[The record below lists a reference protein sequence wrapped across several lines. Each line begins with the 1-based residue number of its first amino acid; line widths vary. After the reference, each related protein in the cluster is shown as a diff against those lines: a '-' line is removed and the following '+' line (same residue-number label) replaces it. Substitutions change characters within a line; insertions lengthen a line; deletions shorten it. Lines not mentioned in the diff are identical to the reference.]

1 MEEAIAKALKFDL
14 AQEYGIA
21 VRYLILTNKMKEM
34 KKPEVANI
42 LAELAADSVSHSD
55 HIRKILKDSGIDP
68 EDTFK
73 FYKSDFKD
81 IKRALKSSFFLENRM
96 AKEYSKI
103 ASKIGQDHE
112 HYETFVS
119 LANWET
125 VHMYQVL
132 NAIKLL
138 EGLETAEG
146 VAETR
151 EKLVDRMRR
160 VSEKMPAFDAEEKKN
175 LLAPE
180 GGSGTDSEFESTLS
194 EALEKARKL
203 GKDLYG
209 MTKIKDEEKKLKEA
223 GVPAGDVMEDDVVK
237 VIFQERVYE
246 GYCFRCSEN
255 HTIKD
260 PKHVVLDGDRPAVKG
275 ICPHCQAPM
284 FTLDV

>member
-1 MEEAIAKALKFDL
+1 MEDAIAEALKFDL

-42 LAELAADSVSHSD
+42 LSELAADSVSHSD
-55 HIRKILKDSGIDP
+55 HIRKILKDGGIDP

-81 IKRALKSSFFLENRM
+81 IKLALKSSFFLESRM
-96 AKEYSKI
+96 AKEYSEI
-103 ASKIGQDHE
+103 ASKIGRDHE
-112 HYETFVS
+112 HYETFVT

-132 NAIKLL
+132 NAIKLV
-138 EGLETAEG
+138 EGLETVEG
-146 VAETR
+146 AKEAR
-151 EKLVDRMRR
+151 EKLVERMKSI
-160 VSEKMPAFDAEEKKN
+160 SEEMSRFDAEEKKN

-180 GGSGTDSEFESTLS
+180 GGSGTDREFESTLT

-209 MTKIKDEEKKLKEA
+209 MTKIKDEEEKLKEA
-223 GVPAGDVMEDDVVK
+223 GIPAKDVMEDDVVK
-237 VIFQERVYE
+237 VIFQERIYE

-260 PKHVVLDGDRPAVKG
+260 PQHVVMDGDRPAVKG
-275 ICPHCQAPM
+275 TCPHCEAPM